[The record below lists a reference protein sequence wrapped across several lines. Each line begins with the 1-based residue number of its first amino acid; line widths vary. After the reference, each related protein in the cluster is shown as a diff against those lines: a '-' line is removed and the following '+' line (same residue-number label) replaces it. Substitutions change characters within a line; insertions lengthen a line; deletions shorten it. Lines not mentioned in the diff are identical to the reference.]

1 MKPISF
7 CIIPLFPDEDTKAQR
22 FVCNVCL
29 IHERAMLAVWL
40 HIPAFNFVL
49 YLMVLQASA
58 SQSGASPVT
67 VYAFL
72 ASGYYTWNPSA
83 YGDPAESEGIKG
95 LSIVVK

>member
-1 MKPISF
+1 MKPIGF
-7 CIIPLFPDEDTKAQR
+7 RIIPLFPDEDTKAQR

-58 SQSGASPVT
+58 SQSGVSPVT

-72 ASGYYTWNPSA
+72 ASSYYTWIPQLTEILQKVRGSK
-83 YGDPAESEGIKG
+83 DCP
-95 LSIVVK
+95 LL